1 MSDDTEVAAEA
12 LRRAFLEG
20 MSRAAASVSVVT
32 TDGPAG
38 RAGVTVSAMTSISA
52 DGPQPT
58 MLTCL
63 NATSSALPL
72 VLENG
77 CFCINVLRT
86 GQTDVSDVFSS
97 RLPAPGGD
105 KFNAVETE
113 TLVTGAPRIRDAL
126 VSFDCR
132 LISAELIGTHHICIG
147 AVAAVITAQTG
158 DPLLYGMR
166 RYLRTEDH

>member
-1 MSDDTEVAAEA
+1 MTDRQDGADA
-12 LRRAFLEG
+12 LRKAFLEG
-20 MSRAAASVSVVT
+20 MSRSAASVSVVT

-38 RAGVTVSAMTSISA
+38 RGGVTVSAMTSISA
-52 DGPQPT
+52 DGAFPT

-72 VLENG
+72 VLENK

-86 GQTDVSDVFSS
+86 GQTDISDVFSS
-97 RLPAPGGD
+97 RRPAPGGD
-105 KFNAVETE
+105 KFNAVKVA
-113 TLVTGAPRIRDAL
+113 TLATGAPQLTEAL

-132 LISAELIGTHHICIG
+132 LISAEKIGTHHICIG
-147 AVAAVITAQTG
+147 AVEAVRTAPEG

-166 RYLRTEDH
+166 RYLRPEDH

>member
-1 MSDDTEVAAEA
+1 MTDLGDGEEA
-12 LRRAFLEG
+12 LRAAFLEG

-38 RAGVTVSAMTSISA
+38 RGGVTVSAMTSISA
-52 DGPQPT
+52 DGATPT

-63 NATSSALPL
+63 NAASSALPL
-72 VLENG
+72 VLQNA

-86 GQTDVSDVFSS
+86 GQTDISDVFSS
-97 RLPAPGGD
+97 RRPPPGGD
-105 KFNAVETE
+105 KFNAVRIGR
-113 TLVTGAPRIRDAL
+113 LATGAPRLLEAL

-132 LISAELIGTHHICIG
+132 LISAEKLGTHHICIG
-147 AVAAVITAQTG
+147 AVEAVVSAPDG

-166 RYLRTEDH
+166 KYLRPEAH

>member
-1 MSDDTEVAAEA
+1 MTDATSTADD
-12 LRRAFLEG
+12 LRAAFLEG

-38 RAGVTVSAMTSISA
+38 RGGATVSAMTSISA
-52 DGPQPT
+52 DGPFPT

-63 NATSSALPL
+63 NATSSSLPL
-72 VLENG
+72 LLENK

-86 GQTDVSDVFSS
+86 GQTDISDVFSS
-97 RLPAPGGD
+97 RRPAPGGD
-105 KFNAVETE
+105 KFNAVVIEKM
-113 TLVTGAPRIRDAL
+113 VTGAPRLTEAL

-132 LISAELIGTHHICIG
+132 LISAEKIGTHHICIG
-147 AVAAVITAQTG
+147 AVEAVATAPEG

-166 RYLRTEDH
+166 KYLRPEDH

>member
-1 MSDDTEVAAEA
+1 MQDQTATDE
-12 LRRAFLEG
+12 LRAAFLEG
-20 MSRAAASVSVVT
+20 MSRSAASVSVVT

-38 RAGVTVSAMTSISA
+38 RGGVTVSAMTSISA
-52 DGPQPT
+52 DGPCPT

-63 NATSSALPL
+63 NASSSALPL
-72 VLENG
+72 VLENK

-86 GQTDVSDVFSS
+86 GQTEISDVFSS

-105 KFNAVETE
+105 KFNAVTIETMA
-113 TLVTGAPRIRDAL
+113 TGAPRLTDAL

-147 AVAAVITAQTG
+147 EVAAVITAHEG
-158 DPLLYGMR
+158 EPLLYGLR
-166 RYLRTEDH
+166 KYLRPKDH

>member
-1 MSDDTEVAAEA
+1 MIDLGDGEDA
-12 LRRAFLEG
+12 LRNSFLEG

-52 DGPQPT
+52 DGPTPT
-58 MLTCL
+58 MLTCI
-63 NATSSALPL
+63 NASSSALPVL
-72 VLENG
+72 LENR

-86 GQTDVSDVFSS
+86 GQTDISDVFSS

-105 KFNAVETE
+105 KFNAVQVAR
-113 TLVTGAPRIRDAL
+113 LATGAPHLTEAL

-132 LISAELIGTHHICIG
+132 LISAEKIGTHHICIG
-147 AVAAVITAQTG
+147 AVEAVMVDPEG

-166 RYLRTEDH
+166 KYLRAEEH